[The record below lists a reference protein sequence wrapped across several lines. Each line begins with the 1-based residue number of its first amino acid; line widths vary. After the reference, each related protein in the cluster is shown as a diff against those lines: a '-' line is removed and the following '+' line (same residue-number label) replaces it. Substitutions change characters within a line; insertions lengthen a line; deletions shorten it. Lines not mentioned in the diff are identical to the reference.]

1 MKTSQTISKI
11 SAALLKAQGKMGVA
25 IKDASNPFFRSK
37 YADLN
42 SIREACMPALQENG
56 ITLLQPTITIDGK
69 NYVETMLLHES
80 GEWMSS
86 ETEIVFSKQGDAQ
99 AQGSGI
105 TYARRYGMQS
115 FLNVGADDDDGN
127 GASQPQPKA
136 QPKPQSKPFLER
148 GTVDFTNVTNAL
160 LQGKA
165 TIEQVKQKFQLL
177 EPMENELLNLKVKK

>member
-1 MKTSQTISKI
+1 MKTSPTITKI
-11 SAALLKAQGKMGVA
+11 ASALLKAQGAMGTA
-25 IKDASNPFFRSK
+25 IKDAKNPFFKSK

-42 SIREACMPALQENG
+42 SIREACMPSLQTNG

-69 NYVETMLLHES
+69 NYVETILIHES
-80 GEWMSS
+80 GEWMSC
-86 ETEIVFSKQGDAQ
+86 ETEILFGKKDDAQ

-127 GASQPQPKA
+127 IASQP
-136 QPKPQSKPFLER
+136 KPVAKPFLER
-148 GTVDFTNVTNAL
+148 ATIDFANVTNAL

-165 TIEQVKQKFQLL
+165 TIEDVKKKFQLL
-177 EPMENELLNLKVKK
+177 EPIENELLNLKVKK

>member
-1 MKTSQTISKI
+1 
-11 SAALLKAQGKMGVA
+11 
-25 IKDASNPFFRSK
+25 
-37 YADLN
+37 
-42 SIREACMPALQENG
+42 
-56 ITLLQPTITIDGK
+56 
-69 NYVETMLLHES
+69 
-80 GEWMSS
+80 MSC
-86 ETEIVFSKQGDAQ
+86 ETEILFGKKDDAQ

-127 GASQPQPKA
+127 IASQP
-136 QPKPQSKPFLER
+136 KPVAKPFLER

-165 TIEQVKQKFQLL
+165 TIDQVKAKFQLL